1 MCDLYAFKVA
11 SQSVR
16 TPPLSVLE
24 QSWCWACFSMYEQ
37 RSSLNFTRTLCS
49 CAPSTGMVGTRTHAT
64 QLLPIYKLTAKYG
77 YMTAPDF
84 LKQLPFFLQL
94 LIPIHCSKKRPNVL
108 THSFCVKKNLSLS
121 LTDIQYLVS
130 RFCCSAIQCCK
141 ISHFPFSFLF
151 SKHYFVVVF
160 DHLCM
165 FAEHLPLCPPQVWSL
180 LRWMWKFLCGHQVSP
195 QLWTP
200 EKNWWK
206 SSKINWRMTNRGE
219 TACFSVPLF
228 HTRKYR

>member
-1 MCDLYAFKVA
+1 MLGLFLNVRAEEQPELYQDIV
-11 SQSVR
+11 Q
-16 TPPLSVLE
+16 
-24 QSWCWACFSMYEQ
+24 
-37 RSSLNFTRTLCS
+37 LC
-49 CAPSTGMVGTRTHAT
+49 TQHWHGRDTHTHAT

-84 LKQLPFFLQL
+84 RKQLPFFLQL

-165 FAEHLPLCPPQVWSL
+165 FAEHLPLCPPQV
-180 LRWMWKFLCGHQVSP
+180 
-195 QLWTP
+195 
-200 EKNWWK
+200 
-206 SSKINWRMTNRGE
+206 
-219 TACFSVPLF
+219 
-228 HTRKYR
+228 